1 VNGIDPGPVPPAA
14 TAPEIPDE
22 AREAMQADPVGANL
36 ASLNE
41 IITEMVARVSPDPAF
56 AAMVR
61 DLLREH
67 SWSLGYPFQGEHN
80 YGAAVRRPTP

>member
-1 VNGIDPGPVPPAA
+1 VTELDPGPVPAEA
-14 TAPEIPDE
+14 TDE

-56 AAMVR
+56 AALVR

-67 SWSLGYPFQGEHN
+67 SWSLGYAFQGERN
-80 YGAAVRRPTP
+80 YGAAVRRSAP